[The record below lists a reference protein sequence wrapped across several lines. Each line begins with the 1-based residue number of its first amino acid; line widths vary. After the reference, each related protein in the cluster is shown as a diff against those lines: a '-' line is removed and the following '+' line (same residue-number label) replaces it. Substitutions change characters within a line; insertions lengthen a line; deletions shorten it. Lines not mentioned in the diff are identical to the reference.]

1 MPFLSQVD
9 NQEHEISDFFLFEEL
24 VGDLRIY

>member
-9 NQEHEISDFFLFEEL
+9 NQEYEISDFFLFEEL

>member
-9 NQEHEISDFFLFEEL
+9 NQEHEILDFFLFEEL